1 MKPVGGA
8 LGTSEVLMLFLHLN
22 VKEELMYYMLFIHCL
37 INAKE
42 DNSDQQFLHI
52 ERYSCLWRPL
62 ILKTSRNYKSL
73 WLRILSLAKGARLY
87 LEVFLEILNS
97 LFPFWKVALSL
108 LLGFCQHKILN
119 SWRIWYP
126 ISWYFYFGVDKF
138 VLTDKMVGA
147 QQDLLFSWKW
157 YIQE

>member
-22 VKEELMYYMLFIHCL
+22 VKEELMYYMFFIHCL

-73 WLRILSLAKGARLY
+73 
-87 LEVFLEILNS
+87 
-97 LFPFWKVALSL
+97 
-108 LLGFCQHKILN
+108 
-119 SWRIWYP
+119 
-126 ISWYFYFGVDKF
+126 
-138 VLTDKMVGA
+138 
-147 QQDLLFSWKW
+147 
-157 YIQE
+157 